1 MCNSDREKAINAVDL
16 LNDFVGDF
24 ITGTMSLA
32 QYHAEHN
39 SGTISAE
46 QLVGINKMC
55 LSHLILSLTK
65 WAEFYKKFH
74 QLIPDEYKDNAKQII
89 KIIESR
95 KVIEFRNKCVGH
107 IWDKDTNRP
116 LVNSEI
122 MARLDT
128 IANKDIKGF
137 LRWLNNPNP
146 AEFQNSVAGICE
158 AIRDKIAAVH
168 KIAPGDA
175 IQR

>member
-32 QYHAEHN
+32 RYHAEHN
-39 SGTISAE
+39 SGSITTE

-55 LSHLILSLTK
+55 LSHLILGLTK
-65 WAEFYKKFH
+65 WSEFYKKFH
-74 QLIPDEYKDNAKQII
+74 DLIPIGHKDAAKQII
-89 KIIESR
+89 KTIETR
-95 KVIEFRNKCVGH
+95 KVLEFRNTCVGH
-107 IWDKDTNRP
+107 IWDKENNRP

-122 MARLDT
+122 MERL
-128 IANKDIKGF
+128 NKITSNDIQSF

-146 AEFQNSVAGICE
+146 AEFSNSVAGISE
-158 AIRDKIAAVH
+158 AIRDKIAATHGVMPRET
-168 KIAPGDA
+168 IL
-175 IQR
+175 R

>member
-1 MCNSDREKAINAVDL
+1 MCSSDREKAINAVDL

-32 QYHAEHN
+32 QYHAEQN
-39 SGTISAE
+39 SGAITAE

-55 LSHLILSLTK
+55 LSHLILGLTK

-74 QLIPDEYKDNAKQII
+74 DLIPSELKDEAKQII
-89 KIIESR
+89 ETIESR
-95 KVIEFRNKCVGH
+95 KVVEFRNKCVGH

-122 MARLDT
+122 MARIET
-128 IANKDIKGF
+128 ITNKDIRSF
-137 LRWLNNPNP
+137 LRWLNNPDP
-146 AEFQNSVAGICE
+146 AEFRNSVAGISE
-158 AIRDKIAAVH
+158 AIRDKIAAAHGITPREV
-168 KIAPGDA
+168 